1 MEDKCILP
9 TLTPCPVQLHEAE
22 RKEIQQLVSRHTTP
36 QQIAL
41 RAQIILLASEGKN
54 HRQIARE
61 LNISRDMVRTWRE
74 RWLETSEREVTIE
87 KRLQDAERSGAPL
100 TFSAEQVIQLFA
112 IACENP
118 AESGHPMSH
127 WTARELAIEMVKR
140 GIVESISPRHVRRLL
155 EEAQLKPHQIRYWL
169 TPPP

>member
-9 TLTPCPVQLHEAE
+9 TLAPCPIQLHEAE
-22 RKEIQQLVSRHTTP
+22 RKELQKLVNRHTTP

-41 RAQIILLASEGKN
+41 RAQIILLANEGKN
-54 HRQIARE
+54 HRQIARV
-61 LNISRDMVRTWRE
+61 LNISRDMARTWRE
-74 RWLETSEREVTIE
+74 RWLENYEREVAIE

-112 IACENP
+112 LACENP

>member
-1 MEDKCILP
+1 MP
-9 TLTPCPVQLHEAE
+9 TLAPRPVYLNQAE
-22 RKEIQQLVSRHTTP
+22 HKELQQLANRHTTA

-61 LNISRDMVRTWRE
+61 LNISRDMARTWRE
-74 RWLETSEREVTIE
+74 LGRESCERQVPIG
-87 KRLQDAERSGAPL
+87 KRLQDAERIGAPL

-112 IACENP
+112 IACEKP
-118 AESGHPMSH
+118 TQSERPISH
-127 WTARELAIEMVKR
+127 WTARELANEMVKR
-140 GIVESISPRHVRRLL
+140 GIVKSISPRHVRRLL

-169 TPPP
+169 TPPC